1 MDARDAPRYLPGLRS
16 LMIAQS
22 ALVGI
27 VLLQV
32 VNLYFLNK
40 RKRAHRVAIGKAAD
54 VVDTSMGRTFVQMDT
69 PAALNA
75 DGTVIDLDRTDNKNE
90 DFVYLY

>member
-54 VVDTSMGRTFVQMDT
+54 VVDTSMGRTFVQMD
-69 PAALNA
+69 AATLNT
-75 DGTVIDLDRTDNKNE
+75 DGTVIDMDRTDNKNE

>member
-1 MDARDAPRYLPGLRS
+1 
-16 LMIAQS
+16 MIAQA

-27 VLLQV
+27 VCLQV

-40 RKRAHRVAIGKAAD
+40 RKRAARVAMGKPAD
-54 VVDTSMGRTFVQMDT
+54 VVDTSMGRTFVQMET
-69 PAALNA
+69 AALNA
-75 DGTVIDLDRTDNKNE
+75 DGTVIDMDRTDYKNE

>member
-40 RKRAHRVAIGKAAD
+40 KKRAHRVAIGKAAD
-54 VVDTSMGRTFVQMDT
+54 VVDTSMGRTFVQMDE
-69 PAALNA
+69 AVINA
-75 DGTVIDLDRTDNKNE
+75 DGTAVDLDRTDNKNE

>member
-16 LMIAQS
+16 LMIAQA

-27 VLLQV
+27 VFLQV
-32 VNLYFLNK
+32 INLYFLNK
-40 RKRAHRVAIGKAAD
+40 KKRAHRVAVGKAAD
-54 VVDTSMGRTFVQMDT
+54 VVDTSMGRTFVQMDE
-69 PAALNA
+69 AAINA
-75 DGTVIDLDRTDNKNE
+75 DGTVIDMDRTDNKNE

>member
-27 VLLQV
+27 VFLQV
-32 VNLYFLNK
+32 INLYLLNK
-40 RKRAHRVAIGKAAD
+40 KKRAHRVAIGKSAD
-54 VVDTSMGRTFVQMDT
+54 VVDTSMERTFVQMDE
-69 PAALNA
+69 AAMNA
-75 DGTVIDLDRTDNKNE
+75 DGTVIDMDRTDNKNE

>member
-1 MDARDAPRYLPGLRS
+1 
-16 LMIAQS
+16 MIAQS

-40 RKRAHRVAIGKAAD
+40 RKRAHRVAMGKPAD
-54 VVDTSMGRTFVQMDT
+54 VVDTSMGRTFVQMD
-69 PAALNA
+69 AAATNP
-75 DGTVIDLDRTDNKNE
+75 DGTVIDMDRTDYKNE

>member
-27 VLLQV
+27 VFLQV
-32 VNLYFLNK
+32 INLYFLNK
-40 RKRAHRVAIGKAAD
+40 KKRAHRVAIGKPAD
-54 VVDTSMGRTFVQMDT
+54 VVDTSMGRTFVQMDE
-69 PAALNA
+69 AAMNA
-75 DGTVIDLDRTDNKNE
+75 DGTVIDTDRTDNKNE

>member
-54 VVDTSMGRTFVQMDT
+54 VVDTSMGRTFVQMDA
-69 PAALNA
+69 AALNT
-75 DGTVIDLDRTDNKNE
+75 DGTVIDMDRTDNKNE

>member
-16 LMIAQS
+16 LMIAQA

-27 VLLQV
+27 VGLQV
-32 VNLYFLNK
+32 INLFFLNK
-40 RKRAHRVAIGKAAD
+40 RKRAQRVAMGKPAD
-54 VVDTSMGRTFVQMDT
+54 VVDTSMGRTFVQMET
-69 PAALNA
+69 AALNA
-75 DGTVIDLDRTDNKNE
+75 DGTVIDMDRTDYKNE

>member
-1 MDARDAPRYLPGLRS
+1 MDAQDAPRYLPGLRS

-27 VLLQV
+27 VFLQV
-32 VNLYFLNK
+32 LNLYFLNK
-40 RKRAHRVAIGKAAD
+40 KKRAHRVAIGEPAD
-54 VVDTSMGRTFVQMDT
+54 VVDTSMGRTFVQMDE
-69 PAALNA
+69 AAMNA
-75 DGTVIDLDRTDNKNE
+75 DGTVVDMDRTDNKNE

>member
-40 RKRAHRVAIGKAAD
+40 KKRAHRVAIGKAAD
-54 VVDTSMGRTFVQMDT
+54 VVDTSMGRTFVQMDE
-69 PAALNA
+69 AAINA
-75 DGTVIDLDRTDNKNE
+75 DGTAVDLDRTDNKNE

>member
-40 RKRAHRVAIGKAAD
+40 KKRAHRVAIGKAAD
-54 VVDTSMGRTFVQMDT
+54 VVDTSMGRTFVQMDE
-69 PAALNA
+69 AVINA
-75 DGTVIDLDRTDNKNE
+75 DGTVVDLDRTDNKNE